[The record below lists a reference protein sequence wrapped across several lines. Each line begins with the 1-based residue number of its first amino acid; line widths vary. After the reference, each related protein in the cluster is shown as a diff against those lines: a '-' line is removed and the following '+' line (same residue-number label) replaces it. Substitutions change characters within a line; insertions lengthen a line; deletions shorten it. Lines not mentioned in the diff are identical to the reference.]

1 MSLAELTRNCFQSGI
16 SASKWLGLCRLLIAK
31 DNGLQESDAVES
43 TLSNSVLSMLRFYPG
58 NPDLQEYLKY
68 AIQDGMI
75 SVAVFVATM
84 LQAARSPVLHHPA
97 TLDMLCRIALDAHY
111 SSGSP
116 PMGSVVSYG
125 ESAIIMVGTV
135 QDALALLRTAHAL
148 PLTHFHQL
156 TASASELV
164 ILLLSCAC
172 VSDLSQVSTAQ
183 ASIQLQD
190 ITEIL
195 QSFRLTPAVR
205 QALDT
210 YMVSLGFLTGDESKA
225 AREAQMMHSLQVAL
239 GKDDVSG
246 PNSDT
251 DVITFGL
258 ELHHLVT
265 HRARHFGA
273 GCGPD
278 AVALLVGIFRRSSWP
293 APVFYTQLFTA
304 ALLCLSQA
312 SQSTCFIWRGF
323 IVGRLPALLTA
334 FEEAMTNDNTVD
346 VDWRSATQAAMS
358 IFHRQDILVRCDHVL
373 ASAEGTDSFPP
384 NLPFSRELLRQLVD
398 TGLLDDRNAL
408 GVDPT
413 VLEKSLLPLHAEA
426 QNTGFDIRSYIDC
439 KLTPDLTIEEAHTL
453 FDRICKEAASH
464 SAFSI
469 VIMKRFIL
477 LATSFDVEALSR
489 LCKALY
495 LRHRIL
501 DIISLHVKI
510 DELLYYTI
518 SLVDSYDC
526 ETIGDPQT
534 AVSHL
539 GDIVMFSQYTLAHF
553 NLDAKMFVQGDR
565 TVSGLFLQSASQV
578 FFHESLS
585 GEDAQAFN
593 AWFKTLFDSGSEGIE
608 DTILRSSRPKTLLKI
623 ASTLFSSAIN
633 ARIETKID
641 SDTLNNGISF
651 FTGPLLSWTLV
662 GVVKSLLQEIY
673 RKGFMAPMHIEVLQT
688 LLLSPSCPKPVL
700 VLCGSRI
707 LTLLASKPAKDRLAA
722 VRFDV
727 ATVQRLVS
735 EALGP
740 REIAHIQHAM
750 SLGMHVPWQ
759 EQSKQAI
766 QNVLITARTGKA
778 PSIDVDRLVKTTT
791 PSKFLRS
798 LWTELS
804 LSAGLAEAETFRRF
818 ITFVLTTPLSSAG
831 PPLLPIFLHTVL
843 PSLLVS
849 IDASQPQSHANIEL
863 LVITVS
869 SVLTAALHLEL
880 ALRGTRWEHRLVFG
894 HPIASMARRLATDL
908 RSANSYAGTAIV
920 QRLSSSQS
928 FVANFPVFMGE
939 LGV

>member
-84 LQAARSPVLHHPA
+84 LQAARSPDLHHPA

-125 ESAIIMVGTV
+125 ESAIIIVGTV

-156 TASASELV
+156 TTSASELV
-164 ILLLSCAC
+164 ILLLSC
-172 VSDLSQVSTAQ
+172 VSDLSQVSTTQ

-210 YMVSLGFLTGDESKA
+210 YMVSLGFLTGDDAKA

-246 PNSDT
+246 PNSDA

-265 HRARHFGA
+265 HRAKHFGA

-278 AVALLVGIFRRSSWP
+278 AAALLVGTFRRSSWP

-312 SQSTCFIWRGF
+312 PPSTCFIWRAF
-323 IVGRLPALLTA
+323 IVGRLPALLTV
-334 FEEAMTNDNTVD
+334 FEEAMTSDNTVD
-346 VDWRSATQAAMS
+346 ADWRSAMQAAMS
-358 IFHRQDILVRCDHVL
+358 IFHRPDMMVHCDHVL
-373 ASAEGTDSFPP
+373 VSAEGTEAFYP

-426 QNTGFDIRSYIDC
+426 QNAGFDIHSYIDC
-439 KLTPDLTIEEAHTL
+439 KLLPDLAIEEAHTL
-453 FDRICKEAASH
+453 FDRICKEAATH
-464 SAFSI
+464 SAFTS
-469 VIMKRFIL
+469 VVMKRFISL
-477 LATSFDVEALSR
+477 STSFDVEALSR

-495 LRHRIL
+495 LRPRIL

-510 DELLYYTI
+510 DELLYQTV

-565 TVSGLFLQSASQV
+565 CVSGLFLQSASQV
-578 FFHESLS
+578 FSHESLS
-585 GEDAQAFN
+585 GEDTQAFN

-633 ARIETKID
+633 ARIDQKID
-641 SDTLNNGISF
+641 GDTLNNGISF

-662 GVVKSLLQEIY
+662 GVVRSLLQEIY
-673 RKGFMAPMHIEVLQT
+673 RKGFMAPVHIEVLQT

-727 ATVQRLVS
+727 VTVQRLVS

-740 REIAHIQHAM
+740 RETAHIQHAM
-750 SLGMHVPWQ
+750 TLGIHVPWQ

-766 QNVLITARTGKA
+766 QNVLVAARAGKA

-804 LSAGLAEAETFRRF
+804 LSAGLAETETFRRF

-843 PSLLVS
+843 PSILVS
-849 IDASQPQSHANIEL
+849 VDASQPQSHANIEL

-908 RSANSYAGTAIV
+908 RNANSYAGTAII
-920 QRLSSSQS
+920 QRLGSSQS

>member
-1 MSLAELTRNCFQSGI
+1 
-16 SASKWLGLCRLLIAK
+16 
-31 DNGLQESDAVES
+31 
-43 TLSNSVLSMLRFYPG
+43 MLRFYPG

-75 SVAVFVATM
+75 PVAVFVATM
-84 LQAARSPVLHHPA
+84 LQAARSPDLHHPA
-97 TLDMLCRIALDAHY
+97 TLDMLCRIALDSHY

-116 PMGSVVSYG
+116 PMGSVVPYG
-125 ESAIIMVGTV
+125 ESAIIIVGTV

-156 TASASELV
+156 TTSASELV
-164 ILLLSCAC
+164 ILLLS
-172 VSDLSQVSTAQ
+172 LSTTQ

-195 QSFRLTPAVR
+195 QNFRLTPVVR
-205 QALDT
+205 QALDN
-210 YMVSLGFLTGDESKA
+210 YMVSLSFLTGDNAKA

-265 HRARHFGA
+265 HTARRFGA

-278 AVALLVGIFRRSSWP
+278 AVALLVGTFRWSSWP
-293 APVFYTQLFTA
+293 ASVFYTQLFTA

-312 SQSTCFIWRGF
+312 PPSTCFIWRAF
-323 IVGRLPALLTA
+323 IVGRLPALLIA
-334 FEEAMTNDNTVD
+334 FEEAMTSDNTVD
-346 VDWRSATQAAMS
+346 RSAKQAAMS
-358 IFHRQDILVRCDHVL
+358 IFHRPDILAHCEHVL
-373 ASAEGTDSFPP
+373 ASAEGSDPLHP

-398 TGLLDDRNAL
+398 TGLLDGRNAL
-408 GVDPT
+408 GVDPA
-413 VLEKSLLPLHAEA
+413 VLEKTLLPLHAEA
-426 QNTGFDIRSYIDC
+426 QNAGFDVESYIDS
-439 KLTPDLTIEEAHTL
+439 KLPADLAIEDAHIL
-453 FDRICKEAASH
+453 FDRICNEAATH
-464 SAFSI
+464 TAFAS
-469 VIMKRFIL
+469 VVMKRFIL
-477 LATSFDVEALSR
+477 LSNSFDVEAPSR

-495 LRHRIL
+495 LHHRIL
-501 DIISLHVKI
+501 DIVSLHVKI
-510 DELLYYTI
+510 DELLYQTV

-539 GDIVMFSQYTLAHF
+539 GDIVLFSQYTLAHF

-578 FFHESLS
+578 FLHESLS
-585 GEDAQAFN
+585 SEDTQAFN

-623 ASTLFSSAIN
+623 AATLFSSAISS
-633 ARIETKID
+633 RIEGKID
-641 SDTLNNGISF
+641 GDTLNNGISF

-662 GVVKSLLQEIY
+662 GVVKFLLQEIY
-673 RKGFMAPMHIEVLQT
+673 RKGFMAPVHIEVLQT

-707 LTLLASKPAKDRLAA
+707 LTLLASKAAKDRLAA

-735 EALGP
+735 ETLGP

-750 SLGMHVPWQ
+750 SLGMHVSWQ

-766 QNVLITARTGKA
+766 QNVLAMARAGKA
-778 PSIDVDRLVKTTT
+778 PSINLDRLVKTTT

-804 LSAGLAEAETFRRF
+804 LSAGLAETETFRRF

-849 IDASQPQSHANIEL
+849 VDASQTHANIEL

-869 SVLTAALHLEL
+869 SVLTAASHLEL

-908 RSANSYAGTAIV
+908 RNANSYAGTAII

-939 LGV
+939 VGV